1 MIETHRKIKG
11 GWDRLEK
18 IITRSGMTTN
28 AFARHIGLPR
38 GENLYQIKRG
48 NNGISQDVARR
59 ICDKFP
65 NVNKLWLLTGEGKAF
80 ADANTP
86 SDLIPPPAIEPRMS
100 EQQRF
105 FTAATI
111 LPALIAKGV
120 ANPATAAVK
129 YADELLAELQNP
141 PMICEACK

>member
-1 MIETHRKIKG
+1 MYNDAKKKENTNWTRIEKV
-11 GWDRLEK
+11 
-18 IITRSGMTTN
+18 ITRSGMNTN
-28 AFARHIGLPR
+28 AFARYIGLQR

-48 NNGISQDVARR
+48 NNGISQDVAKR

-65 NVNKLWLLTGEGKAF
+65 NVNKLWLLTGEGEAF

-86 SDLIPPPAIEPRMS
+86 SDLILSPAMKSRMFR
-100 EQQRF
+100 EQRF
-105 FTAATI
+105 FAATTV

-129 YADELLAELQNP
+129 YADELLTELQNRQ
-141 PMICEACK
+141 